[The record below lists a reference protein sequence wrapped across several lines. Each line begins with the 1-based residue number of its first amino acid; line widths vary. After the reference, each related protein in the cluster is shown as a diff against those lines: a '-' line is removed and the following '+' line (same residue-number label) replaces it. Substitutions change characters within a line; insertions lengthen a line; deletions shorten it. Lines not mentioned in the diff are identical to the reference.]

1 MKDQTVQNRVFA
13 PGLLK
18 AGTTGNGI
26 GNNFLRAAIDDGQQ
40 VSPLPI
46 ELELGHVRIPL
57 VLRVNRPKMRLIK
70 LGLYRTLGPAVAVIL
85 TLTFTNQSK

>member
-1 MKDQTVQNRVFA
+1 MKDQTVQNRVLA

-18 AGTTGNGI
+18 VGTAGNGI

-57 VLRVNRPKMRLIK
+57 VLRVNRPKIAFNQVGLISNP
-70 LGLYRTLGPAVAVIL
+70 GSCGSCYTYANVY
-85 TLTFTNQSK
+85 